1 MTTIVLI
8 TVQTAS
14 SALAQTAPGSPD
26 HPWHGPMERE
36 IEANANGVRESRFS
50 IDQAKTY
57 SLAEQIDL
65 AEAHNPETRVAW
77 ERARAQAAALGVA
90 RSELYPTLAAAALS
104 HTYRSEDL
112 VGTRFFRQTIQ
123 DFQVAL
129 DLNYTVFDFARDPAE
144 SLPRGR
150 RSWRLTSLLMTHIVM
165 SSTELNRP
173 TTSF

>member
-1 MTTIVLI
+1 
-8 TVQTAS
+8 
-14 SALAQTAPGSPD
+14 
-26 HPWHGPMERE
+26 MERE

-123 DFQVAL
+123 DFQGGAGSELHRVR
-129 DLNYTVFDFARDPAE
+129 F
-144 SLPRGR
+144 R
-150 RSWRLTSLLMTHIVM
+150 RAI
-165 SSTELNRP
+165 RP
-173 TTSF
+173 NHCREGGGPGG

>member
-14 SALAQTAPGSPD
+14 SALAQSAPGSPD

-57 SLAEQIDL
+57 SLAGLIDL
-65 AEAHNPETRVAW
+65 AEAHNPDTRVAW

-90 RSELYPTLAAAALS
+90 RSELYPTLAAAAIS
-104 HTYRSEDL
+104 QTS
-112 VGTRFFRQTIQ
+112 RFEILFGPQFIRQTTQ
-123 DFQVAL
+123 SFEGTF
-129 DLNYTVFDFARDPAE
+129 DLRYLIFDF
-144 SLPRGR
+144 GG
-150 RSWRLTSLLMTHIVM
+150 
-165 SSTELNRP
+165 
-173 TTSF
+173 